1 MLGRT
6 LIIRGVAA
14 TLLQAHTTPSN
25 AGNQQSI
32 LLAWQTLRR
41 APCTSSTSPQV
52 GTITHIHSSTS
63 FLINSGVQSGLS
75 SGVQSGTLS
84 HSRRPKRHLQTL
96 QTSSLHLQTYSTTSL
111 PLIATRGLATISKSN
126 VHNQSLPGWSPRGVV
141 VAGGVAVWVKG
152 MAKDKGGFSNLHGRI
167 SSLQL
172 KKRMQR
178 KKKKIQ
184 EESEEVRLHFCIS
197 L

>member
-41 APCTSSTSPQV
+41 VPCTSSTSPQV

-63 FLINSGVQSGLS
+63 FLINSGVQSG
-75 SGVQSGTLS
+75 TLS
-84 HSRRPKRHLQTL
+84 HSRRPKRHLETL
-96 QTSSLHLQTYSTTSL
+96 QTPSLHLQTYSTTSL

-141 VAGGVAVWVKG
+141 VAGGVAVGVKG

-184 EESEEVRLHFCIS
+184 EESEEVRLHFCTS
-197 L
+197 LY